1 MNAGL
6 NTTVKDDLEFGLKNE
21 ISILPKLHK
30 HFMDNTI
37 TKTEN
42 RYEIYD
48 YEADDGTHYEVKTR
62 RITKRQFP
70 TTLLPCHK
78 ICHTKEQYFIF
89 SFLDQDSFIKY
100 RKDQFDT
107 YETMLVKDC
116 RKGMNGKKVNHY
128 LIPVGDL
135 TDF

>member
-1 MNAGL
+1 MNSGF
-6 NTTVKDDLEFGLKNE
+6 NTTVKDDLDLGLKNE

-30 HFMDNTI
+30 HFMDDTI

-42 RYEIYD
+42 KYEVYD
-48 YEADDGTHYEVKTR
+48 YESEDGTHYEVKTR
-62 RITKRQFP
+62 RNTKTQYP

-89 SFLDQDSFIKY
+89 SYLDKDCVIKY

-107 YETMLVKDC
+107 YGTIMMSDC

-128 LIPVGDL
+128 LIPVADL
-135 TDF
+135 VDF